1 MNIGDK
7 KEFRGY
13 VTKEKFVAGRDLRA
27 LEQILGFH
35 AGRFST
41 GIRIV
46 RLDRL
51 PLLTEFDVAG
61 YSMTA
66 QHHFQRPANLDI
78 ERIKAAARG
87 SWSLHGGDR
96 LVKMIPV
103 TAHDDGL
110 SPDFQYPPGLGAPQ
124 WRLTSPIPGT
134 VVAHVRTYPAGI
146 CRLP

>member
-13 VTKEKFVAGRDLRA
+13 VTKEKFVAGRDLRS

-35 AGRFST
+35 AGRFSN
-41 GIRIV
+41 GIWVI

-51 PLLTEFDVAG
+51 PQLAEFDVAG
-61 YSMTA
+61 YSMAA

-87 SWSLHGGDR
+87 SWSLQGGDR
-96 LVKMIPV
+96 LVKMIPATGSRHGTGV
-103 TAHDDGL
+103 RPWRRITSAIAA
-110 SPDFQYPPGLGAPQ
+110 GLGGPPWAASTTAAIS
-124 WRLTSPIPGT
+124 RK
-134 VVAHVRTYPAGI
+134 
-146 CRLP
+146 